1 MKNRAAYFS
10 FVEKQKIKEKE
21 EEIQEPALNK

>member
-1 MKNRAAYFS
+1 MNNQAAYFK

-21 EEIQEPALNK
+21 EEIQEPALTK